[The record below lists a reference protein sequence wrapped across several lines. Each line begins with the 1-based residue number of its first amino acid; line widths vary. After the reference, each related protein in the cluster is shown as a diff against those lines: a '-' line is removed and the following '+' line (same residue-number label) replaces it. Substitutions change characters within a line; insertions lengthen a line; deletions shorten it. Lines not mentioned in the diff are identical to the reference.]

1 MKNSKKSIYN
11 IVFGVLSQLVMITVG
26 VIFPRLILIKL
37 GSESNGLTNSV
48 SQIFT
53 YFTLLEAGV
62 GTASLQALYGPVGRS
77 DYKSINE
84 ILAATDRYYKRT
96 GIVYFIAF
104 ITLALIYPLLVDSEL
119 SKSTIFWVI
128 IFTGFSGVI
137 SYFFQG
143 KYNVLLLAEGKNY
156 INNNMSTIV
165 YIFTSIF
172 KLLLLLGG
180 FGIVA
185 IQAMYC
191 LFNLLKMVYIE
202 WYIHR
207 NYKWINLKV
216 CPNKRAIS
224 QSSYVLVH
232 QISSLIFNN
241 TDTIVLT
248 FMVGLKSVSV
258 YSMYTLLFG
267 MIGTAVGTITGGVQF
282 ILGQTFNN
290 NRKRYLKLHS
300 VYEIFSMVVCFS
312 LYCVACIFILPFMEL
327 YTRGIDDVTY
337 VDSLLPYLFVTFYL
351 LSNGRESSNITIKF
365 ASHFKQTI
373 NRTIIESIINL
384 TFSIV
389 FVWKLG
395 IYGVLIG
402 SIVAILYRANDMILY
417 ANCKILHISPRK
429 TYERWIRN
437 VVIFIVI
444 TIISKKIPM
453 VLDSYIKIIGWA
465 VVVCVITVIVFVTVN
480 LAFEPTVRSII
491 KEEFLPK
498 IKKVCLRKR

>member
-1 MKNSKKSIYN
+1 MKNSTKSIYN
-11 IVFGVLSQLVMITVG
+11 IIFGIMSQVVMIAVG
-26 VIFPRLILIKL
+26 IIFPRLILITL
-37 GSESNGLTNSV
+37 GSETNGLTNSV
-48 SQIFT
+48 SQIFA

-62 GTASLQALYGPVGRS
+62 GTAALQALYGPVGRS

-104 ITLALIYPLLVDSEL
+104 ITLSLIYPLLVDSEL
-119 SKSTIFWVI
+119 PKSVIFWVI
-128 IFTGFSGVI
+128 IFTGLSGVI

-143 KYNVLLLAEGKNY
+143 KYNILLLAEGKNY

-165 YIFTSIF
+165 YIFTSVF

-191 LFNLLKMVYIE
+191 LFNLFKMVYIE
-202 WYIHR
+202 WYIHK

-216 CPNKRAIS
+216 CPNTQAVS
-224 QSSYVLVH
+224 QSNYVLVH

-248 FMVGLKSVSV
+248 FIVGLKSVSV

-267 MIGTAVGTITGGVQF
+267 MIGTAIGTITGGVQF

-290 NRKRYLKLHS
+290 DRKRYLKLHS

-312 LYCVACIFILPFMEL
+312 LYCVACIFILPFMAL
-327 YTRGIDDVTY
+327 YTSGVEDVAY
-337 VDSLLPYLFVTFYL
+337 IDSLLPYLFVAFYL

-365 ASHFKQTI
+365 AGHFKQTI
-373 NRTIIESIINL
+373 NRTIIESVINL
-384 TFSIV
+384 TVSIV
-389 FVWKLG
+389 CVWKFG

-402 SIVAILYRANDMILY
+402 TIVALLYRANDMIMY
-417 ANCKILHISPRK
+417 ANCKILHRSPRK

-437 VVIFIVI
+437 VVVFIVI
-444 TIISKKIPM
+444 TIIAKKTPM
-453 VLDSYIKIIGWA
+453 ELNSYIQIIEWA
-465 VVVCVITVIVFVTVN
+465 AVVCVITVLIFVIIN
-480 LAFEPTVRSII
+480 LLFEPDVRSIV
-491 KEEFLPK
+491 KEEFIPQ
-498 IKKVCLRKR
+498 IKSACSRKR